1 MIGCLLSLRDVYI
14 KMTYWDVWVLWQR
27 LAVKRLTD
35 IGMGVLTPLAE
46 QLAKPLPHAMALAT
60 LDEISSGVHK
70 ELPAGNPCK
79 IVLQFSPV
87 RKMLIVDGEIHLLLS
102 TLRMGQIRCEL
113 SDFC

>member
-87 RKMLIVDGEIHLLLS
+87 LKMLIVDGEIHLLLS
-102 TLRMGQIRCEL
+102 TPPYEWVRLGVN
-113 SDFC
+113 